1 MFRKLLRLANTPT
14 VMVVAGI
21 FLAASSAVEL
31 GEALMSF
38 RDGIQG
44 EHGAFIYG
52 LMSTMKGL
60 GELGEVEEGVLLAGE
75 SEKDVEKAR
84 EEAAGSDEA

>member
-1 MFRKLLRLANTPT
+1 
-14 VMVVAGI
+14 
-21 FLAASSAVEL
+21 
-31 GEALMSF
+31 
-38 RDGIQG
+38 
-44 EHGAFIYG
+44 
-52 LMSTMKGL
+52 MKGL